1 MLWFPSYHGVGYEAG
16 ETTDYSG
23 QNWFYFVNA
32 APTAKPVN
40 TTTTPLGMGN
50 AKTTG
55 QWLRDPAAENLKED
69 SIFSSARTIAACMT
83 MDYVGQL
90 NEAKGQFAV
99 IQNLD
104 VAALCNSKRELDFPS
119 VNQVFDY
126 GLTRGRIPLE
136 GHQVVWRPS
145 DEDAKNRQIPG
156 KGLGITYEASLAD
169 ALFAS
174 GEVLAHTTRLNDPD
188 PGEAR
193 GICIA
198 WRGVPENSLV
208 FNTVKVAEYTLAMK
222 SKAVEVPV
230 TAAKSGYSID
240 KAVKSLDEMLPGW
253 QQSAL
258 RGATAMAKHAM
269 ASYILPTPM
278 TYLSRGA
285 PSFAI
290 MDGEL

>member
-1 MLWFPSYHGVGYEAG
+1 MIWFPSYHGVGSA
-16 ETTDYSG
+16 DYSG

-32 APTAKPVN
+32 ATGNRPLNTATN
-40 TTTTPLGMGN
+40 PLGLV
-50 AKTTG
+50 AAASTG
-55 QWLRDPAAENLKED
+55 RWLVDPAYDNLKQG

-83 MDYVGQL
+83 MDYIGPL

-104 VAALCNSKRELDFPS
+104 VAALVDSKRQLEFPT
-119 VNQVFDY
+119 VDEVFDY
-126 GLTRGRIPLE
+126 AITRGRLPLE

-145 DEDAKNRQIPG
+145 DQDAKPRQAPDASTNFSSESTIP
-156 KGLGITYEASLAD
+156 D
-169 ALFAS
+169 ALFSS
-174 GEVLAHTTRLNDPD
+174 GEQNLYSSRLNEPD

-222 SKAVEVPV
+222 ANAVETPV
-230 TAAKSGYSID
+230 VATKPGFSINRTVAA
-240 KAVKSLDEMLPGW
+240 LDEMMPGW

-258 RGATAMAKHAM
+258 RGATAMAKTAM
-269 ASYILPTPM
+269 RSYILPSAA
-278 TYLSRGA
+278 TYLTRGA
-285 PSFAI
+285 PTFAI